1 MYIYKKKNVTLNHPV
16 VEKVANIWT
25 AFINSNIIM
34 IIIIIIIIIVSSSSS
49 IFCYI
54 FINIVLYYCYY
65 YYADDDYSL
74 NIFIELIVWLHSL
87 YW

>member
-1 MYIYKKKNVTLNHPV
+1 MFFVTLNHPV

-34 IIIIIIIIIVSSSSS
+34 IIIIIIIIIIVSSSSS
-49 IFCYI
+49 SSSSIYCYI
-54 FINIVLYYCYY
+54 LINILLYYY

-74 NIFIELIVWLHSL
+74 NTFIESILWLHSL